1 MATEFLRLWL
11 TALLFAVVLMVL
23 VWRLALRIGN
33 AGIVDIA
40 WAAGFAPVVIW
51 YAAAGNGALARR
63 ALIALMV
70 SIWSLRL
77 GLYLYVRVRS
87 HHPQEDRRYARLRSD
102 WGAQVHRKMFG
113 FFQLQAA
120 LLALLS
126 VPWLL
131 ICLNR
136 RAGLQP
142 LEWAACLLWLVAI
155 AGEALADRQLQRFKA
170 DPANRGAVC
179 ERGLWRYSRHPN
191 YFFEWLVW
199 VAFFVFALGSP
210 WGWVSVYCP
219 ALMLFFLLK
228 VTGIPMT
235 EELSVKNRGEEY
247 RAYQRTTSAFVPW
260 FRKESGNVT

>member
-1 MATEFLRLWL
+1 MWTEFLQLWL
-11 TALLFAVVLMVL
+11 AALLFAVVLML
-23 VWRLALRIGN
+23 LIWRLAVRIGN

-51 YAAAGNGALARR
+51 YAAAASGAPARR

-87 HHPQEDRRYARLRSD
+87 HHPLEDRRYARLRSD

-120 LLALLS
+120 LQVALS
-126 VPWLL
+126 APWLL

-142 LEWAACLLWLVAI
+142 LEWAACVLWLGAI

-179 ERGLWRYSRHPN
+179 QRGLWRYSRHPN

-199 VAFFVFALGSP
+199 VAYFVMALASP
-210 WGWVSVYCP
+210 WGWLTLYCP
-219 ALMLFFLLK
+219 ALMLYFLLR
-228 VTGIPMT
+228 VTGIPLT
-235 EELSVKNRGEEY
+235 EQLSLQARGSAY
-247 RAYQRTTSAFVPW
+247 ADYQRRTSAFVPW
-260 FRKESGNVT
+260 WPRHS